1 MGKQGSYAPGILR
14 PAPEG
19 FLDEGTI
26 GEISGQGVDA
36 RRRQLLK
43 SSFLGALATT
53 LATAV
58 RADGDPDILEI
69 PPWSRQLGNAVAH
82 EPYGLP
88 SSHEKNIIRRQSPG
102 LTRQRNPA
110 FRFRR
115 CRECSES
122 LPPAASISSATTRA
136 G

>member
-58 RADGDPDILEI
+58 RADGDPDILSVRDVVYWHENVGGTFDTHVLYDD
-69 PPWSRQLGNAVAH
+69 LGGALRPIAAVDSKA
-82 EPYGLP
+82 
-88 SSHEKNIIRRQSPG
+88 
-102 LTRQRNPA
+102 
-110 FRFRR
+110 
-115 CRECSES
+115 
-122 LPPAASISSATTRA
+122 SSAS
-136 G
+136 